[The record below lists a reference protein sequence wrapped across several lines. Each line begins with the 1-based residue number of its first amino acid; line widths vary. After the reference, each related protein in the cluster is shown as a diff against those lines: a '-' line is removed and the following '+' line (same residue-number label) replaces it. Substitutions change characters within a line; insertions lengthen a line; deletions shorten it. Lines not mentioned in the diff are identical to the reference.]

1 MRILLTNDDGVGS
14 AGIWQAARALAPL
27 GEVVV
32 SAPDR
37 EQSGTGG
44 AVSLLTPLRVHRTRS
59 RIPGVTALAVEGT
72 PADSVILALERFV
85 EGPVDLLVSGIN
97 QGANFGEDIFL
108 SGTVG
113 AALQGYVRGIPSIA
127 ISVAALHRVRY
138 RAASAVLRAVAGHF
152 VEWSRAAEVARGLTP
167 AGTAARPPL
176 LNINL
181 PSVAPA
187 RIKGVEV
194 THLGHRAY
202 VDSIEE
208 GNDGRRTWYWIKRER
223 PDWEEEEGSDIWAI
237 RRRKVSI
244 TPIFT
249 DVTAFS
255 ALPQLTGIAQAM
267 QKALTPLGRRPA
279 EGGGP
284 RGAA

>member
-1 MRILLTNDDGVGS
+1 M
-14 AGIWQAARALAPL
+14 
-27 GEVVV
+27 GEVIV

-44 AVSLLTPLRVHRTRS
+44 AVSLLAPVRVQRTRP
-59 RIPGVTALAVEGT
+59 RIPGVTAFAVEGT
-72 PADSVILALERFV
+72 PTDSVILALERFV

-138 RAASAVLRAVAGHF
+138 RAASVVLRAVAGLF
-152 VEWSRAAEVARGLTP
+152 VEWSRVADVARGLTP
-167 AGTAARPPL
+167 AGIAARPPL
-176 LNINL
+176 LNVNL
-181 PSVAPA
+181 PNLAPA
-187 RIKGVEV
+187 RLKGVEV

-202 VDSIEE
+202 ADSIEE
-208 GNDGRRTWYWIKRER
+208 GDEGRRTWYWIRRER

-249 DVTAFS
+249 DVTAVS
-255 ALPQLTGIAQAM
+255 ALPELTGIAQAM
-267 QKALTPLGRRPA
+267 REALVPSGRRSA
-279 EGGGP
+279 QGGGA

>member
-27 GEVVV
+27 GEVIV

-44 AVSLLTPLRVHRTRS
+44 AVSLLAPVRVHRARS
-59 RIPGVTALAVEGT
+59 PISGVTAFAVEGT

-113 AALQGYVRGIPSIA
+113 AALQGYFRGIPSIA

-138 RAASAVLRAVAGHF
+138 RAAGVVLRALAGRF
-152 VEWSRAAEVARGLTP
+152 VEWSRATEAARGLTP
-167 AGTAARPPL
+167 TGIAARPPL

-181 PSVAPA
+181 PNVAPA
-187 RIKGVEV
+187 RMKGVEV

-202 VDSIEE
+202 ADSIQE
-208 GNDGRRTWYWIKRER
+208 GDEGRRAWYWIRRER

-244 TPIFT
+244 TPIIT
-249 DVTAFS
+249 DVTAFA
-255 ALPQLTGIAQAM
+255 ALPELTGIAQAM
-267 QKALTPLGRRPA
+267 QEALTPPGRRPA
-279 EGGGP
+279 EGGGG
-284 RGAA
+284 RGAE